1 MLRFVVEGI
10 CDKILYLFKNGGRRV
25 FLMKVS
31 RGTAYRTALIPLPL
45 AAVSFACGGWAGA
58 VAVILY
64 FAAVYASYLYV
75 EKTIARMRME
85 HENEK
90 QEQMREMAAVFLPL
104 LSLIRQRARYI
115 PVMTNQLEEVTKTTE
130 VAALGIGES
139 FKDIV
144 ARARAQAGKAS
155 GVFERFSSDGSGEA
169 LIDMSKKALADA
181 IESMRGAAGVSIRTL
196 DDMTKVMEEVGGI
209 QRILEEIEYIADQT
223 NLLALNAAIEA
234 ARAGEHG
241 RGFAV
246 VADEVRK
253 LSARSNSAAEK
264 IAGLISKV
272 YAEVKGI
279 HDRTEQSAG
288 KSRTMSSEAEA
299 VVDDTLKR
307 IDRVMSRT
315 GRDLDELTAET
326 EVLAADISSIV
337 VSMQF
342 QDITRQRIEH
352 VIGPLNSLKAELEE
366 MVEKTREIGG
376 RMSRSEGEGDNWLE
390 DIYTMES
397 EREVLRNTFGLDE
410 RRDKAGKNSNVEV
423 F

>member
-1 MLRFVVEGI
+1 
-10 CDKILYLFKNGGRRV
+10 
-25 FLMKVS
+25 MKVS
-31 RGTAYRTALIPLPL
+31 RGTAYKTALIPLPL

-58 VAVILY
+58 AAVVLY
-64 FAAVYASYLYV
+64 FAAVCASYLYM
-75 EKTIARMRME
+75 EKTMARMRME
-85 HENEK
+85 HENEE

-115 PVMTNQLEEVTKTTE
+115 PVMTNQLEEVTKATE
-130 VAALGIGES
+130 VAALAIGES

-144 ARARAQAGKAS
+144 ARARGQAGKAS

-181 IESMRGAAGVSIRTL
+181 IESMRSAAGVSMRTL
-196 DDMTKVMEEVGGI
+196 GDMTKVMEEVGGI
-209 QRILEEIEYIADQT
+209 QRIIEEIEYIADQT

-264 IAGLISKV
+264 INSLISKV
-272 YAEVKGI
+272 YAEVRGI

-288 KSRTMSSEAEA
+288 RSRARSLEAEA

-315 GRDLDELTAET
+315 GRDLDLLTAET
-326 EVLAADISSIV
+326 ETLASDISSIV

-352 VIGPLNSLKAELEE
+352 VIEPLNSLRAELEA

-390 DIYTMES
+390 GIYTMES
-397 EREVLRNTFGLDE
+397 EREVLRNTFGLDG
-410 RRDKAGKNSNVEV
+410 RRDEAGKNSNVEV